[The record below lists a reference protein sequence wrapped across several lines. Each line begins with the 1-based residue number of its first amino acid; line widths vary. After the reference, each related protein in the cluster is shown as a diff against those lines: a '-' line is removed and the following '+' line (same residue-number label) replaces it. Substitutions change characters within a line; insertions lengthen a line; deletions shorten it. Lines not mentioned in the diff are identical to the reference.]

1 MPIAVIC
8 TVLWSGFPWACV
20 GGLRDIYRLPLV
32 DADLQV
38 NVVYSGGT
46 VSVAMKCSELGV
58 FFWLVKN
65 LRLLPHDA
73 DP

>member
-1 MPIAVIC
+1 M
-8 TVLWSGFPWACV
+8 

-58 FFWLVKN
+58 FFWLVEN
-65 LRLLPHDA
+65 LRLLLCDA